1 MVIYMCR
8 EVINIMENL
17 SNSLPI
23 YIRIVKEIKDLIL
36 SGDLKEEGQLPSTT
50 YISKKFNINVLT
62 VNKAINMLVDEG
74 LAYKKRGIGMFVKKG
89 AKEQLIKER
98 RETFKQYYVKATIV
112 EAMRLGYTKDEL
124 NNIFTELY
132 EELD

>member
-17 SNSLPI
+17 ANSLPI

-36 SGDLKEEGQLPSTT
+36 SGDLIEEEQLPSTT
-50 YISKKFNINVLT
+50 YISKKYDINVLT

-74 LAYKKRGIGMFVKKG
+74 LAYKKRGIGMFVKNG
-89 AKEQLIKER
+89 AKKQLIKER
-98 RETFKQYYVKATIV
+98 RETFKQYYVKATIF
-112 EAMRLGYTKDEL
+112 EANRLGFTKDEL
-124 NNIFTELY
+124 NNIFNELY